1 MRLRPLLITLAVL
14 LPAAG
19 AVWWLQRPAPPAQST
34 DARLGQ
40 RVADPAGLAS
50 ATRVRL
56 KAQGKTAELARTD
69 DGRWTVAATDAA
81 PALPADASRLTRL
94 AADLVS
100 PKVERLVTENPTRIA
115 TLELDATEV
124 AFLDAA
130 GKTLLELDLGKNADG
145 GGRFLRY
152 GSEAKAYLARL
163 NASIDADPT
172 NWRDSA
178 LVALKNDDIASIA
191 FAFSGAAPVV
201 VSRPDAKTGWTSPA
215 APAGQQVKATTVNTQ
230 LTNLTG
236 LRYTQVAPNLDPG
249 VIAARVL
256 TRDVTLTTFDGRTVK
271 ISLGR
276 APEVPKPAKPAT
288 PPSADGSTPP
298 SEPAE
303 PPAPPRPV
311 YLEINDSKPDAVLAA
326 AAKTHAFEIGEWIHS
341 GLPATSADLF
351 EPVPA
356 PPAPATPP
364 AAPAPTETSA
374 SPAPA
379 AAPVSVTTEPVTV
392 TTEPMTAPPPPAP

>member
-1 MRLRPLLITLAVL
+1 MKLRPLLLTLAVL
-14 LPAAG
+14 VPAAG
-19 AVWWLQRPAPPAQST
+19 AVWWLQRPAPPAQTT

-40 RVADPAGLAS
+40 RVADPASLTS

-56 KAQGKTAELARTD
+56 QAQGNSTELARTE
-69 DGRWTVAATDAA
+69 DGRWTIAASDKY

-100 PKVERLVTENPTRIA
+100 PKVERLVTENPTRLA
-115 TLELDATEV
+115 TLELDSTEV

-163 NASIDADPT
+163 TASIDADAT
-172 NWRDSA
+172 NWRDTA
-178 LVALKNDDIASIA
+178 LVALKSDDIASLA
-191 FAFSGAAPVV
+191 FAFPGAAPVV
-201 VSRPDAKTGWTSPA
+201 ISRPDAKTGWTSPA
-215 APAGQQVKATTVNTQ
+215 TPAGQQVKTGSISTQ

-236 LRYTQVAPNLDPG
+236 LRYTQVAPALDPG

-271 ISLGR
+271 LTLGR
-276 APEVPKPAKPAT
+276 APEVPKPAKPTAT
-288 PPSADGSTPP
+288 PPADGSTPP
-298 SEPAE
+298 PEPAE
-303 PPAPPRPV
+303 PPALPRPV
-311 YLEINDSKPDAVLAA
+311 YVELTDSKPDALLAA

-341 GLPATSADLF
+341 GLPAAAADLF

-356 PPAPATPP
+356 PPAAASTDKPAATPP
-364 AAPAPTETSA
+364 APAPI
-374 SPAPA
+374 
-379 AAPVSVTTEPVTV
+379 SVTTEPVSV
-392 TTEPMTAPPPPAP
+392 TTEPMTAPATPSP